1 MPQEV
6 WNEISKVTSGYRQ
19 GIKSECDQ
27 IQPDFSAV
35 PELKLGTHIKT
46 EFKCVNVWIY
56 AGCVSRAGCQQIEIL
71 NCGIHIGSSS
81 VLMFPGLKPVW
92 YLGLTPVT
100 LWFARGRQTDKVC
113 IVLQTSHISDS
124 LVSNSQNLWVFYLHA
139 TCLVLCFFTHHE
151 VHSPSV
157 LWPMIWMCV
166 LFSVCRFQAAVVFLS
181 VLSCHASFSTSKR
194 LWNENYIELY

>member
-19 GIKSECDQ
+19 GIKSEYDQ

-46 EFKCVNVWIY
+46 EFECVNVWIY

-71 NCGIHIGSSS
+71 NCGIHRGSSS

-100 LWFARGRQTDKVC
+100 LWLARGRQTDKVC

-124 LVSNSQNLWVFYLHA
+124 LVSNSLNLWVFYLHA
-139 TCLVLCFFTHHE
+139 TCLVLCFLHMMKFILPPF
-151 VHSPSV
+151 SDRWSG
-157 LWPMIWMCV
+157 CV
-166 LFSVCRFQAAVVFLS
+166 FCSACRFQAAVVFLS

>member
-19 GIKSECDQ
+19 GIKSECDR

-46 EFKCVNVWIY
+46 EFECVNVWIY

-71 NCGIHIGSSS
+71 KCGIHRGSSS
-81 VLMFPGLKPVW
+81 VLMFPDLKPVW

-100 LWFARGRQTDKVC
+100 LWFAWGRQTDKVC

-151 VHSPSV
+151 VYSPSV

-166 LFSVCRFQAAVVFLS
+166 LFSVQVSGSGRVSLS
-181 VLSCHASFSTSKR
+181 AFVPCF
-194 LWNENYIELY
+194 I